1 MKTKRIIFSV
11 VLLVMISGCTGNQAT
26 YKTKPPKPSKQ
37 TQAHGSLSPHESV
50 DGNVNYSYSPPD
62 GMNSG
67 NVKTEM
73 SAPAQMT
80 LSGTPSMKMAQH
92 QSPAIGINSSQMNL
106 ESYNNIEENGFINC
120 VNDSLSTFSIDVD
133 TASYSNIRRFIKN
146 DSLPPVGAIRL
157 EEMINYFSYNYPAPQ
172 GEQPLTI
179 STEAGPSPYNNDYSL
194 IKIGIKAKD
203 INREELPPSNLVF
216 LIDVSGS
223 MNSPGKLPLL
233 KKAMRLLVD
242 NLSERDRVA
251 IVTYA
256 GHDTIALDSTPV
268 SQKEK
273 ILAAID
279 EMNSAGST
287 HASKGIET
295 AYDLAAR
302 SFIHDG
308 NNRIIL
314 ASDGDFNIG
323 VTSRGELTKLIEK
336 KRNQGIYLTVLGL
349 GMGNYHD
356 DTMEILADKGN
367 GNYGYIDSLLEAKK
381 ILVKEMGG
389 TLFTVAKD
397 VKIQVEFNPA
407 LVGAYRLIGYENRA
421 LADEDFI
428 DDTKDAGEIGAGHRV
443 TALYEII
450 PAGHKDVPKVDSLKY
465 QQPVQPVAEDL
476 SSQLLTVKVRYKPEN
491 ETSSKE
497 ISHILALPLKSMEQ
511 TSNDFRFAAAVA
523 GYGMLLRGSALNKD
537 MSWKDCLELIRR
549 SRGQDNE
556 GYRAELLRIVEKSEL
571 LASQK

>member
-1 MKTKRIIFSV
+1 MKTKPIFFSLI
-11 VLLVMISGCTGNQAT
+11 LLIMASGCTRRLTDGPFHSQESGNKIAN
-26 YKTKPPKPSKQ
+26 YSQ
-37 TQAHGSLSPHESV
+37 TQQAS
-50 DGNVNYSYSPPD
+50 
-62 GMNSG
+62 MNDAG
-67 NVKTEM
+67 VIVEM
-73 SAPAQMT
+73 DSSEQIA
-80 LSGTPSMKMAQH
+80 GTPHMKMAAPQGLIRYLD
-92 QSPAIGINSSQMNL
+92 SPQMNL
-106 ESYNNIEENGFINC
+106 ESYNSINENGFINC
-120 VNDSLSTFSIDVD
+120 ANDSLSTFSIDVD
-133 TASYSNIRRFIKN
+133 TASYANIRRFIKT
-146 DSLPPVGAIRL
+146 DTLPPAGAVRL
-157 EEMINYFSYNYPAPQ
+157 EEMINYFSYDYPEPQ
-172 GEQPLTI
+172 GEHPLTI
-179 STEAGPSPYNNDYSL
+179 STEAGPSPYNSDYSL

-203 INREELPPSNLVF
+203 IDTKKLPPANLVF

-223 MNSPGKLPLL
+223 MNSPNKLPLL
-233 KKAMRLLVD
+233 KKAMRLLVE

-256 GHDTIALDSTPV
+256 GSDTIALDSTPV

-273 ILAAID
+273 ILLAIN

-295 AYDLAAR
+295 AYELAAR

-308 NNRIIL
+308 NNRVIL
-314 ASDGDFNIG
+314 ASDGDFNVGI
-323 VTSRGELTKLIEK
+323 TSRGELQKLIEK
-336 KRNQGIYLTVLGL
+336 KRDQGIYLTVLGL

-381 ILVKEMGG
+381 LLVKEMGG

-407 LVGAYRLIGYENRA
+407 LIGAYRLIGYENRV

-428 DDTKDAGEIGAGHRV
+428 DDSKDAGEIGAGHKV

-450 PAGHKDVPKVDSLKY
+450 PAGHKDIPKVDSLKY
-465 QQPVQPVAEDL
+465 QQPAQTIAEDL

-491 ETSSKE
+491 KNSSKE
-497 ISHILALPLKSMEQ
+497 ISQVLSLPLKTLEQ
-511 TSNDFRFAAAVA
+511 TSDDFRFAAAVA
-523 GYGMLLRGSALNKD
+523 GYGMLLRHSELNRD
-537 MSWKDCLELIRR
+537 MTWKNCLELIRG
-549 SRGQDNE
+549 SRGQDSE
-556 GYRAELLRIVEKSEL
+556 GYRAELQRLVEKSEL